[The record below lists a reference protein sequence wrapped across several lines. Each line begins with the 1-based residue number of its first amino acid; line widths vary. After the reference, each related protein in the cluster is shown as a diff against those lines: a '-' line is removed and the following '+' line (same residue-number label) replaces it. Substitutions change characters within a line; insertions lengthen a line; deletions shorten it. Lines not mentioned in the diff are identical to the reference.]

1 MWFLK
6 NEINQTKTLLWLIG
20 LAALIMGIIFVWNL
34 LSGEKGSYMDL
45 TPMMIDLMKK
55 DVRHEPQ
62 KKMAFESKGEIEC
75 RRAVEKITG
84 KQFPKS
90 RPDFMLNHISG
101 QNLELDCYNDELKTA
116 IEYNGEQHY
125 KYIPYFHA
133 SKDAFYNLKYR
144 DDIKKRLCEQNNITL
159 ITVPYT
165 VKNDNIENYISQRL
179 K

>member
-6 NEINQTKTLLWLIG
+6 NEINQTKTLLWLVG
-20 LAALIMGIIFVWNL
+20 LAGLIMCIIFVWNL

-55 DVRHEPQ
+55 DVKPTR
-62 KKMAFESKGEIEC
+62 KVAFESKGELEC
-75 RRAVEKITG
+75 RRAVENITG
-84 KQFPKS
+84 KRFPKS
-90 RPDFMLNHISG
+90 RPGFMLNHISG
-101 QNLELDCYNDELKTA
+101 HNLELDCYNDELKTA

-125 KYIPYFHA
+125 KYIPYFHT

-159 ITVPYT
+159 ITVPHT
-165 VKNDNIENYISQRL
+165 VKYDNIENYIRQRL